1 MDYLNLVGKPCPIP
15 VIEAKKA
22 LQQAAPGQNI
32 RLLVDNEP
40 ATGNLARMAAGLGHA
55 FHCEAAESGRFLVT
69 LTAGAQTLSQT
80 LGPATGRLAIAIGHD
95 SLGGGPDPALG
106 RSLMK
111 AFIYSLTEL
120 SPLPEHLLFFNGG
133 AFLTSEG
140 SKTLDDLGTMENK
153 GVVINTCGTCLDFH
167 RLTLKIGSVT
177 DMFAIT
183 TTLARADKVITL

>member
-22 LQQAAPGQNI
+22 LQQAAPGQSI

-55 FHCEAAESGRFLVT
+55 FHCEAAGTGRFLVT
-69 LTAGAQTLSQT
+69 LTAGVQTLS
-80 LGPATGRLAIAIGHD
+80 PAAGRLAIAIGHD
-95 SLGGGPDPALG
+95 SLGGGPDPDLG

-120 SPLPEHLLFFNGG
+120 SPPPEHLLFFNGG

-140 SKTLDDLGTMENK
+140 SKALDDLSAMENK

-177 DMFAIT
+177 DMFALT